1 MSKTFKRITDQAVE
15 AKGYVFYADEN
26 FMEVKADLSE
36 GANAEGLYQL
46 LSSKGIIEG
55 VDDVKIV
62 ELMDKLNAGEE
73 VYQEVIALGKEGR
86 SGKDGY
92 LEFMVQMESNQVEV
106 IDAEGNV
113 DFRDLNLIKEIH
125 SGNPVLKVVPPD
137 EGADGVNVHGKKVTV
152 VRGKK
157 IKIRLGKNVR
167 MDEEEQVVYATADG
181 HVEFVDPLVS
191 IQEEYVV
198 NKDVDFT
205 IGNLTFIGSLNFA
218 KDVPPGYTMKAG
230 KNIMVK
236 GKLTSSNLQANGD
249 ITCEGGITGSE
260 ETKIE
265 CDGTL
270 KAKFINEANVICKG
284 DVECYYEIVRSNIKA
299 MGRLILENGA
309 IRGGECYAFSGMK
322 IKELGTPLGTPT
334 TVVVGVDFSVD
345 DRIAK
350 LRDAIQQL
358 EVQKGK
364 FQEAIGP
371 FMKNKLLLVKA
382 PEAKKSAVKTILNK
396 IDGIGAKIKKVEALI
411 TAQEAG
417 RYNRTKQVEIN
428 GEIKDD
434 VTIVIGNK
442 KKKFDKAG
450 KRNGF
455 IMYDKAS
462 FEIVFSRA

>member
-15 AKGYVFYADEN
+15 AKGYVLYADEN
-26 FMEVKADLSE
+26 FMEIKVDLGE
-36 GANAEGLYQL
+36 GANTEGIYQL

-55 VDDVKIV
+55 VDDGKIADLL
-62 ELMDKLNAGEE
+62 EKLNAGEE
-73 VYQEVIALGKEGR
+73 VYQEVIAAGKEAR
-86 SGKDGY
+86 NGKDGY
-92 LEFMVQMESNQVEV
+92 LEFMVQMEPNQVEV
-106 IDAEGNV
+106 TDSEGNV

-137 EGADGVNVHGKKVTV
+137 EGVDGINVQGKHITVIKGKKAKV
-152 VRGKK
+152 
-157 IKIRLGKNVR
+157 RLGKNVR
-167 MDEEEQVVYATADG
+167 MDEDTQVVYATADG
-181 HVEFVDPLVS
+181 HVEFVEPLFSV
-191 IQEEYVV
+191 QEEFVV

-205 IGNLTFIGSLNFA
+205 IGNLTFIGSLHFA
-218 KDVPPGYTMKAG
+218 KDIPPGYTMKAG
-230 KNIMVK
+230 KNIVVK
-236 GKLTSSNLQANGD
+236 GKLTNSNLQANGD

-260 ETKIE
+260 ATKIE

-270 KAKFINEANVICKG
+270 RAKFINEATVFCKG

-299 MGRLILENGA
+299 LGSLLLENGA

-322 IKELGTPLGTPT
+322 VKELGTPLGTPT

-345 DRIAK
+345 DRIEK
-350 LRDAIQQL
+350 LREAIQQL
-358 EVQKGK
+358 EGQKGK

-382 PEAKKSAVKTILNK
+382 PEAKRSAVKTILNK
-396 IDGIGAKIKKVEALI
+396 IDAIDAKIKKVEALI
-411 TAQEAG
+411 AAQEAG
-417 RYNRTKQVEIN
+417 RFNRTKQVEIN

-450 KRNGF
+450 KRKGF